1 MNGPIVELDKQ
12 VEKLTRDL
20 KREEDALVNGIQKMI
35 DTINR
40 QFSDLMDKMDFAG
53 EVKIIMILDLNLF
66 EL

>member
-53 EVKIIMILDLNLF
+53 EVKIIMILDINLF
-66 EL
+66 AL